1 MISDFV
7 GSGGSQ
13 KRGENDGTTTGL
25 SFTGT
30 DTLLD
35 EVEGQYGA
43 GTERAK
49 TRDFCAD
56 QRAGRI
62 EKMSVIFTS

>member
-1 MISDFV
+1 V
-7 GSGGSQ
+7 
-13 KRGENDGTTTGL
+13 L

-43 GTERAK
+43 GMEGAK
-49 TRDFCAD
+49 TRDFCAN

-62 EKMSVIFTS
+62 EKISVIFTS